1 MAARG
6 IALGVDLGTS
16 GVRVA
21 ALDAAGR
28 MAGLGTAPLAEAR
41 APEGWWSALRT
52 ALAALADQADLAG
65 LRAVAV
71 GGTSGTILPVDAAGR
86 PLAPASLYSDQA
98 EPEAVRAVERCA
110 PAGSPARGAA
120 SPLARALAWLEL
132 PGLARLLH
140 QADWITGRLLGC
152 YRWSDGNNALKT
164 GYDAAAA
171 RWPPWLAAAG
181 MPLALLPEVR
191 PAGTPLGAMDAGLAR
206 SLGLPPGLLV
216 VAGTTDGCAAFLAA
230 GAARPGEAVTSLGST
245 LVLKLASEA
254 PVTAPG
260 FGVYS
265 HRLQGLWLAGGASNS
280 GGAALARHFDGPALA
295 RLSARLDPGRASP
308 LDYYPLPGP
317 GERFPIADAALAP
330 RETPRPEDE
339 LAFLHG
345 LLEGIARI
353 EAAGYR
359 RLVELGASPL
369 VSVRTVGGGA
379 RNAAWT
385 AIRARVLGVPMCRAA
400 AEEAAM
406 GLADL
411 ALRQALR

>member
-1 MAARG
+1 MTGRG
-6 IALGVDLGTS
+6 LALGVDLGTS

-28 MAGLGTAPLAEAR
+28 MAGLGTAPLADPR
-41 APEGWWSALRT
+41 SPEGWWAALRL
-52 ALAALADQADLAG
+52 ALATLADQADLSG
-65 LRAVAV
+65 LRAMAV

-86 PLAPASLYSDQA
+86 PFAAASLYSDPA

-110 PAGSPARGAA
+110 PADSPARGAT
-120 SPLARALAWLEL
+120 SPLARALAWLDR

-152 YRWSDGNNALKT
+152 YRWSDANNALKT
-164 GYDAAAA
+164 GYDPAAA
-171 RWPPWLAAAG
+171 RWPSWLAATG
-181 MPLALLPEVR
+181 MRLALLPEVR
-191 PAGTPLGAMDAGLAR
+191 PAGTCLGAMDAALAR
-206 SLGLPPGLLV
+206 SLGLPPGIQVL
-216 VAGTTDGCAAFLAA
+216 AGTTDGCAAFLAA

-245 LVLKLASEA
+245 LVLKLASDT
-254 PVTAPG
+254 PVTAPA

-280 GGAALARHFDGPALA
+280 GGAALARHFDGSALA
-295 RLSARLDPGRASP
+295 RLSARLDPSRASP
-308 LDYYPLPGP
+308 LDYYPLPGR
-317 GERFPIADAALAP
+317 GERFPIADATLAT
-330 RETPRPEDE
+330 RETPRPDDD

-345 LLEGIARI
+345 LLEGVARI

-385 AIRARVLGVPMCRAA
+385 AIRARVLGVPVCRAA
-400 AEEAAM
+400 AEEAAV
-406 GLADL
+406 GLAGL